1 MKKTVTKI
9 EIAKHLSET
18 IGLSLIDS
26 KNIVNDVFER
36 IKQGLLDAETVKI
49 ADFGTFAVKQKK
61 ERIGRNPK
69 TGVEAVISAR
79 KVVSFKPSDKLKK

>member
-1 MKKTVTKI
+1 MKKTITKI

-18 IGLSLIDS
+18 IGLSLLDS
-26 KNIVNDVFER
+26 KRIVNDVFDKVKEG
-36 IKQGLLDAETVKI
+36 ILSEDSVKI
-49 ADFGTFAVKQKK
+49 ADFGTFTVRKKK

-69 TGVEAVISAR
+69 TGVTAVISSR